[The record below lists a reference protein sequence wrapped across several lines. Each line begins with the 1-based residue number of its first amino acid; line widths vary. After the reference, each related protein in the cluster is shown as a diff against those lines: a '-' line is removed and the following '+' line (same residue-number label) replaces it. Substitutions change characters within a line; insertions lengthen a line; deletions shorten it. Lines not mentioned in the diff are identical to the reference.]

1 MDVTGINNLIKEK
14 DGNIIKQ
21 VQENYYLVINNILTP
36 VTLVRTDYENSFGAI
51 IQEIN
56 IYNRLD
62 NSVIP
67 QEDVILFIG

>member
-21 VQENYYLVINNILTP
+21 VQENYCLVINNILTP

-51 IQEIN
+51 IQDIN